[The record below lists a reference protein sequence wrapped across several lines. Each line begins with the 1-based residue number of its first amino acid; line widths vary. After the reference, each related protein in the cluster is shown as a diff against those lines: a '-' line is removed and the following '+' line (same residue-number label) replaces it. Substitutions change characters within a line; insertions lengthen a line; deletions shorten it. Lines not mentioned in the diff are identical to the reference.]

1 MDRAY
6 QRLIWIHRKTGKLYQ
21 IVSFGLVEE
30 TLAIVVVYRTFST
43 DREKP
48 VNTWTRPAEEF
59 FDGRFQH
66 HGEGGDGLPLFHH
79 GGPVPRQDGGLMG
92 ARSVNFVVPADKITP
107 PQEPPEGPGATVPV
121 SVRAPTVAPEV
132 DPVEERRRVDDG
144 A

>member
-79 GGPVPRQDGGLMG
+79 GGP
-92 ARSVNFVVPADKITP
+92 
-107 PQEPPEGPGATVPV
+107 EGPGATVSV
-121 SVRAPTVAPEV
+121 SVRAPSVAPEV
-132 DPVEERRRVDDG
+132 DPVEESHRVYDN